1 MNTAKRKILII
12 EDEIIL
18 SDLLAKKLKGL
29 GFEVAQAFDGL
40 EGIKMLKEFNPNLLL
55 LDIVMPK
62 LDGFQVM
69 KKIKEENLHPI
80 PIIIISNS
88 GQKVE
93 LDKAKEMGASDFI
106 IKAEINPEE
115 VVEKINKLLYNTY

>member
-115 VVEKINKLLYNTY
+115 VVEKVNKLLYNIY

>member
-1 MNTAKRKILII
+1 MPTQKKILII

-29 GFEVAQAFDGL
+29 NFEVAQAFDGE
-40 EGIKMLKEFNPNLLL
+40 EGLKKIKEFKPDLLL

-62 LDGFQVM
+62 LDGFQLM
-69 KKIKEENLHPI
+69 RKLKESGLLPI

-93 LDKAKEMGASDFI
+93 LDKARELGASDFI

-115 VVEKINKLLYNTY
+115 VVEKINKLL

>member
-1 MNTAKRKILII
+1 MSTGFKKILII

-18 SDLLAKKLKGL
+18 SDLLAKKLKGT
-29 GFEVAQAFDGL
+29 GFEVAQAFDGE
-40 EGIKMLKEFNPNLLL
+40 EGLKKINEFNPHLLL

-69 KKIKEENLHPI
+69 RKLKETGKSSI

-93 LDKAKEMGASDFI
+93 LDKAIELGAKDFI

-115 VVEKINKLLYNTY
+115 VVEKINKYL

>member
-1 MNTAKRKILII
+1 MSISNQLTKKILII

-18 SDLLAKKLKGL
+18 SDLLTKKLKGL
-29 GFEVAQAFDGL
+29 GFDVAQAFDGQ
-40 EGIKMLKEFNPNLLL
+40 EGLKKISEFFPDLIL

-69 KKIKEENLHPI
+69 RKLKQDGNIST

-93 LDKAKEMGASDFI
+93 LDKALELGAKDFI

-115 VVEKINKLLYNTY
+115 VVEKINKYL

>member
-1 MNTAKRKILII
+1 MSISNQTKKKILII

-18 SDLLAKKLKGL
+18 SDLLAKKLRGL
-29 GFEVAQAFDGL
+29 GFEIAQSFDGE
-40 EGIKMLKEFNPNLLL
+40 EGLKKISEFSPNLLL

-69 KKIKEENLHPI
+69 KKLKEAGGFSM

-93 LDKAKEMGASDFI
+93 LDKALELGAKDFI

-115 VVEKINKLLYNTY
+115 VVEKINKYL

>member
-1 MNTAKRKILII
+1 MNQKTPKKILII

-29 GFEVAQAFDGL
+29 GVEVMQAFDGQ
-40 EGIKMLKEFNPNLLL
+40 EGLKKIEEFKPNLLL

-69 KKIKEENLHPI
+69 REIKSRGLPSI

-93 LDKAKEMGASDFI
+93 LDKAIELGASDFL

-115 VVEKINKLLYNTY
+115 VVEKINKLL

>member
-1 MNTAKRKILII
+1 MPTQKKILII

-29 GFEVAQAFDGL
+29 NFEVAQAFDGE
-40 EGIKMLKEFNPNLLL
+40 EGLKKIKEFKPDLLL

-62 LDGFQVM
+62 LDGFQLM
-69 KKIKEENLHPI
+69 RKLKESGSLPI

-93 LDKAKEMGASDFI
+93 LDKARELGASDFI

-115 VVEKINKLLYNTY
+115 VVEKINKLL